1 MAAETRLTA
10 QPHHAARAA
19 DAADFFDLFSLPAHF
34 DIDAAQLRRRFL
46 ELSRRCHPDAVAMED
61 AAAQAAALAT
71 SARVNEAYETLCDP
85 VRRAEYLLR
94 RAGGKSAADD
104 KRVPPELLSQTLM
117 LREEIE
123 QARAAGD
130 QATLTAV
137 RKGVLQ
143 QKSDIEDRIA
153 DLARRLVDR
162 PDDALRDD
170 LRLQLNAMKY
180 VGNLLA
186 QL

>member
-1 MAAETRLTA
+1 MTA
-10 QPHHAARAA
+10 QRQHADSGAGAG
-19 DAADFFDLFSLPAHF
+19 DYFELFELPARF
-34 DIDAAQLRRRFL
+34 DIDIALLRRRFL
-46 ELSRRCHPDAVAMED
+46 ELSRQCHPDAVAMED

-85 VRRAEYLLR
+85 VRRAEYVLR
-94 RAGGKSAADD
+94 RAGGKSAAED
-104 KRVPPELLSQTLM
+104 KRVPPELLHQTLM

-123 QARAAGD
+123 EAKSAGD
-130 QATLTAV
+130 QAALTAI
-137 RKGVLQ
+137 RKSVLQ
-143 QKSDIEDRIA
+143 QKGDIEGRITE
-153 DLARRLVDR
+153 LARRLAGQA
-162 PDDALRDD
+162 DDSVRDE